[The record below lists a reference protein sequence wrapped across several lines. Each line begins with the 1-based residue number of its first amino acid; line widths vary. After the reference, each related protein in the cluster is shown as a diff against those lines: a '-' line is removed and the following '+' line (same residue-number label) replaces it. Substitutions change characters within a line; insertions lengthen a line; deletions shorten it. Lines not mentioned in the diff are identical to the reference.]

1 MELFK
6 IFGTIGIKNEEANRK
21 IKETVTQA
29 QQAATSIGKGFNSV
43 GDVFSGIGKTFSK
56 VGTTISGVVT
66 APMVTLGVTTAK
78 TAIEFLSLK
87 ESASTAFKTLLG
99 SADSAQKMLDNLYT
113 FSKTTPFSYDT
124 YLQAGKTLVA
134 MGVSAEEC
142 IPYLEGITNAA
153 IATGT
158 GQEGVLNLTQAL
170 GRMSSTGKITLE
182 TLNVLTYSGIP
193 AIQILA
199 NEYGVTTE
207 EMFKMISSSK
217 ILADEA
223 LPKLLHGMQEG
234 TNGAAGATA
243 AYGGLAKE
251 MKGNLS
257 GALDSLHSK
266 FRNMSLEIWNAEEAY
281 PALIKVI
288 QSFTSSLDVLPKIF
302 ESVSLAA
309 VPVLEAISDKLNKLK
324 EYLDSLSPEQLK
336 KVGDVIL
343 GIAAAGP
350 TLLIAGK
357 AFETIG
363 GALKGVGSTL
373 SFFGKI
379 DFSGAW
385 ESVTKLGKGFVNLV
399 NPINICKS
407 AFSGIQS
414 VIGFLAQKVATLA
427 LTFSLNGGGLG
438 GTLAVLQG
446 VLSGVG
452 SAFSSFLATIAPVAA
467 VVGAIIGVFI
477 VLKENWDKVVQA
489 FQNFIANTGLVEK
502 FNQIKAA
509 IQPLWEKIKGLKD
522 LFVVIGTVVLTAL
535 QPAIAVLA
543 GLFNGVVSAIAPLL
557 QALGGIID
565 ILAGIGTFIIS
576 VFTGDWNTAW
586 ESVQK
591 IGDGIVNVFRGL
603 WDAVVGFLGGFVQ
616 GLLGWVSSLW
626 EASGLGSFFSN
637 LWTNIL
643 TWLTTI
649 LTNIGAW
656 FTGLGTSISGWLSG
670 IWSNV
675 TAWWDGVMSW
685 ISGIWDTICN
695 AVQVG
700 FMLIAEIISTYF
712 QIITIPFRFIW
723 ENCKDTIISV
733 WESIKSAVSSALSWV
748 ANLITTGWNNVK
760 NITSTVWNAIK
771 SALTNVWNAI
781 KNFATP
787 IFNSIKNTITN
798 IWNGVKSVTVSVW
811 ESIKSAI
818 TTAVNAVKNVITN
831 IFNAIKS
838 FVTNVWNSIK
848 STTSN
853 VWNNIKSSVSNVVNS
868 IKSAVSSAFN
878 SVKST
883 ATSVWNSIK
892 SAIINPINAAKDG
905 VRNAINTMKGFFNF
919 SWSLPKIKLPHFK
932 ISGKFSLNPP
942 SVPSFGISW
951 YKKAM
956 EDGMFLNSPTIF
968 GMSPNGT
975 LLGGGEAGSE
985 TIVGT
990 ESLMEMIQKAS
1001 NNQHTTELLEKI
1013 LMYLQAILPELSNRQ
1028 LVLDTG
1034 VIAGALTPEINKNLG
1049 TISASMARG
1058 RSY

>member
-6 IFGTIGIKNEEANRK
+6 IFGTIGINNEEANRK

-29 QQAATSIGKGFNSV
+29 QQAATSISKGFKGA
-43 GDVFSGIGKTFSK
+43 GDVFSGIGSTFSK
-56 VGTTISGVVT
+56 LGTTISAVVT
-66 APMVTLGVTTAK
+66 TPLATLGVTTAK
-78 TAIEFLSLK
+78 TAIDFLSLK

-99 SADSAQKMLDNLYT
+99 SAESAQKMLDDLYT

-288 QSFTSSLDVLPKIF
+288 QSFTGSLDVLPKIF

-324 EYLDSLSPEQLK
+324 EYLDSLSPEQLRQ
-336 KVGDVIL
+336 VGNVIL

-350 TLLIAGK
+350 TLLVAGK
-357 AFETIG
+357 AFQAIG
-363 GALKGVGSTL
+363 GTLKGVGSVF

-379 DFSGAW
+379 NFSGAID
-385 ESVTKLGKGFVNLV
+385 SVTKLGKGFVNLV

-414 VIGFLAQKVATLA
+414 VIGFVAMKVNTLA
-427 LTFSLNGGGLG
+427 SAFTLSGGGLG
-438 GTLAVLQG
+438 GALTIIKSVLA
-446 VLSGVG
+446 SVG
-452 SAFSSFLATIAPVAA
+452 SAFSSFIATIAPVAA
-467 VVGAIIGVFI
+467 VIAGIIGVI
-477 VLKENWDKVVQA
+477 VVLKDNWDKVVQA
-489 FQNFIANTGLVEK
+489 FQNFIANTGLAEK
-502 FNQIKAA
+502 FNQIKEA
-509 IQPLWEKIKGLKD
+509 IAPLWEKIKGLKD
-522 LFVVIGTVVLTAL
+522 LFTVIGTVILTVL
-535 QPAIAVLA
+535 QPAISILA
-543 GLFNGVVSAIAPLL
+543 GLFNGVVSAIAPLIT
-557 QALGGIID
+557 ALGGIID
-565 ILAGIGTFIIS
+565 ILAGIGSFIVA
-576 VFTGDWNTAW
+576 VFTLDM
-586 ESVQK
+586 QK
-591 IGDGIVNVFRGL
+591 AGEAVKQIAQGIVDTFGGL
-603 WDAVVGFLGGFVQ
+603 WDSVVGFIVGFVDGVIQ
-616 GLLGWVSSLW
+616 WFVSLW
-626 EASGLGSFFSN
+626 DTLVGHSIVPDMINAIINWFKELLNKPIQFVIELKNKVVNFFNQLKTSASNIFEAIKNKIVSIWG
-637 LWTNIL
+637 
-643 TWLTTI
+643 TI
-649 LTNIGAW
+649 KNNTA
-656 FTGLGTSISGWLSG
+656 T
-670 IWSNV
+670 IWSN
-675 TAWWDGVMSW
+675 
-685 ISGIWDTICN
+685 
-695 AVQVG
+695 
-700 FMLIAEIISTYF
+700 
-712 QIITIPFRFIW
+712 
-723 ENCKDTIISV
+723 
-733 WESIKSAVSSALSWV
+733 IKSTVSSAIN
-748 ANLITTGWNNVK
+748 AVK
-760 NITSTVWNAIK
+760 SVISN
-771 SALTNVWNAI
+771 
-781 KNFATP
+781 
-787 IFNSIKNTITN
+787 IFNSIR
-798 IWNGVKSVTVSVW
+798 SVVS
-811 ESIKSAI
+811 S
-818 TTAVNAVKNVITN
+818 
-831 IFNAIKS
+831 
-838 FVTNVWNSIK
+838 VWNSIK
-848 STTSN
+848 STTSS
-853 VWNNIKSSVSNVVNS
+853 VWNGIKSSVSNVVNS
-868 IKSAVSSAFN
+868 IRSTVSSAFN
-878 SVKST
+878 SVRST
-883 ATSVWNSIK
+883 ASSVWNSIK
-892 SAIINPINAAKDG
+892 TAIMNPINAAKNG
-905 VRNAINTMKGFFNF
+905 VRNAINAMKGFFNF

-1013 LMYLQAILPELSNRQ
+1013 LMYLQSILPELSNRQ

-1034 VIAGALTPEINKNLG
+1034 VVAGALTPEINKNLG
-1049 TISASMARG
+1049 TISASLARG